1 LFFLFFFLF
10 PRRCSFVLLSLII
23 TSSFLYSDVDGE
35 RNNTDNGERLKREH
49 EKAKAAAAAA
59 AAAALRQ
66 SRESRA
72 EKSREKKIKKSKAP
86 VTQLQKKKKIS
97 RPFETN
103 SHASRATRI

>member
-1 LFFLFFFLF
+1 MFFLFFFLF
-10 PRRCSFVLLSLII
+10 LRRCSFVLLSLII

-49 EKAKAAAAAA
+49 EKAKAAAA